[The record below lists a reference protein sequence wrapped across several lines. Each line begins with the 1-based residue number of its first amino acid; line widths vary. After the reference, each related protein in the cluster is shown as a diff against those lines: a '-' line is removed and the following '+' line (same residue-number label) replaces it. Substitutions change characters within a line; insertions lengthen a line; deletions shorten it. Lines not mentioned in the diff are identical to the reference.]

1 MGHRFLEFTLNLH
14 DTPFDLSIILES
26 GQVFRWEYKDGWWY
40 GVIDS
45 GVVKIRQDGSS
56 LRCISS
62 TDEINQE
69 YIRTYFRL
77 DEDFEGVLSAIMK
90 DNVINEAIQH
100 FYGLRLIRQPTWEC
114 LVSFVIATNSNIP
127 RIRRMISNICRRYG
141 STVLF
146 EGLEY
151 NLFPTPQALAGA
163 TVKDLEECGLGY
175 RAKYVRRVAEAVYNG
190 KVDLSELL
198 IGDYEQG
205 RETLIRKVLGKKDLL
220 GIGPKAAD
228 CVLLFSC
235 DKDEAF
241 PIDVWITRAVERYYK
256 TVVGRDLARKLKL
269 RLSGRQNLAL
279 GTYDALSSRL
289 RSYFGTYAGYAQQY
303 LFLLARATL
312 PD

>member
-1 MGHRFLEFTLNLH
+1 MDHRFLEFTLNLH

-26 GQVFRWEYKDGWWY
+26 GQVFRWENKDGWWY

-45 GVVKIRQDGSS
+45 GVVKVRQDGSS

-90 DNVINEAIQH
+90 DNVINEAIQR

-151 NLFPTPQALAGA
+151 NLFPTPGALAEA
-163 TVKDLEECGLGY
+163 QVKEIEECGLGY
-175 RAKYVRRVAEAVYNG
+175 RAKFVKSVADAVYRER
-190 KVDLSELL
+190 VDLSELL
-198 IGDYEQG
+198 IGDYEG
-205 RETLIRKVLGKKDLL
+205 ARETLIKKVLGKKDLL

-241 PIDVWITRAVERYYK
+241 PIDIWITRAVSKYYR
-256 TVVGRDLARKLKL
+256 TLVGRQLAGKLKS
-269 RLSGRQNLAL
+269 RLTEKQNLTL
-279 GTYDALSSRL
+279 GTYDALSARL
-289 RSYFGTYAGYAQQY
+289 RGYFGSYAGYAQQY

-312 PD
+312 AD

>member
-1 MGHRFLEFTLNLH
+1 MEFTLNLH

-26 GQVFRWEYKDGWWY
+26 GQVFRWVYKDGWWY

-45 GVVKIRQDGSS
+45 GIAKIRQEGFS
-56 LRCISS
+56 LRCVSS

-90 DNVINEAIQH
+90 DNVINEAIQR

-127 RIRRMISNICRRYG
+127 RIRGMISNICKRYG
-141 STVLF
+141 STVYF

-151 NLFPTPQALAGA
+151 SLFPTPEALARA
-163 TVKDLEECGLGY
+163 TVGDLEGCGLGY
-175 RAKYVRRVAEAVYNG
+175 RAKYAKRLAEAVYNER
-190 KVDLSELL
+190 VDLSELL
-198 IGDYEQG
+198 IGNYEQA
-205 RETLIRKVLGKKDLL
+205 RETLIRKVLGRKDLL

-241 PIDVWITRAVERYYK
+241 PIDVWITRAVSKYYK
-256 TVVGRDLARKLKL
+256 SIVGRELTRKLKL
-269 RLSGRQNLAL
+269 RLSGRQNLAP
-279 GTYDALSSRL
+279 GTYYALSSKL

-303 LFLLARATL
+303 LFLLARTTL
-312 PD
+312 TD

>member
-1 MGHRFLEFTLNLH
+1 
-14 DTPFDLSIILES
+14 
-26 GQVFRWEYKDGWWY
+26 
-40 GVIDS
+40 
-45 GVVKIRQDGSS
+45 
-56 LRCISS
+56 
-62 TDEINQE
+62 
-69 YIRTYFRL
+69 
-77 DEDFEGVLSAIMK
+77 MK
-90 DNVINEAIQH
+90 DNVINEAIQR

-114 LVSFVIATNSNIP
+114 LVYFVIAKNSNIT

-146 EGLEY
+146 EGLEH
-151 NLFPTPQALAGA
+151 NLFPTPQALSGA

-241 PIDVWITRAVERYYK
+241 PIDVWITRAVEKYYK
-256 TVVGRDLARKLKL
+256 TVVGRELARKLKL
-269 RLSGRQNLAL
+269 RLSGQQNLAL
-279 GTYDALSSRL
+279 GTYDALSSKL

-303 LFLLARATL
+303 LFLLAKTSSNFSKREV
-312 PD
+312 